1 MLTGCRPE
9 HNPGVCLTLA
19 LLVLLAAAD
28 APAGWT
34 GDTRPLM
41 GTEVQVYLWSD
52 DETAGREIVDA
63 VFAEA
68 ERVAAVVS
76 TYSEASELSRV
87 NAGAAAE
94 PVAVSAELFGL
105 IQRSL
110 DLSVLTLGA
119 FDVTVESVGHHYD
132 IESGRRPDAA
142 AVDSARELINFR
154 YVHLDAAAD
163 TVAFL
168 KEGVRINLGGIANGY
183 LVERGAD
190 ILRVKGVS
198 NAIVTAGGDSRV
210 LGDRRGQPWLI
221 GIRNPG
227 DDGDFAVSV
236 ALIDEAIS
244 TSGDYE
250 RTFAADGS
258 RYHEIIEP
266 SSGDPAGG
274 LRSATVFGPDAV
286 LTDALATA
294 IFVLGV
300 DKGLTLLGTLP
311 DYEGIIIGADGSMHY
326 SEGVPRPAP
335 AE

>member
-9 HNPGVCLTLA
+9 HNPGACLTLGILA
-19 LLVLLAAAD
+19 LLAAAD
-28 APAGWT
+28 ALAGWT
-34 GDTRPLM
+34 GDTRSLM
-41 GTEVQVYLWSD
+41 GTEVHVFLWSD
-52 DETAGREIVDA
+52 DESAGREIVDA
-63 VFAEA
+63 VFTEA
-68 ERVAAVVS
+68 ERVDDVLSA
-76 TYSEASELSRV
+76 YSKDSELSRL
-87 NAGAAAE
+87 NAGAADE
-94 PVAVSAELFGL
+94 PMAVSAELFGL

-119 FDVTVESVGHHYD
+119 FDITVESVGHYLD
-132 IESGRRPDAA
+132 LRSGRRPDTA
-142 AVDSARELINFR
+142 AVESARDLIDFR

-183 LVERGAD
+183 LVERGVD
-190 ILRVKGVS
+190 ILRINGVR

-221 GIRNPG
+221 GIRNPH
-227 DDGDFAVSV
+227 DDEEFTISV
-236 ALIDEAIS
+236 PLVDAAIS

-250 RTFAADGS
+250 RTFAGDGS

-266 SSGDPAGG
+266 SSGEPASGM
-274 LRSATVFGPDAV
+274 RSVTVFGPDAI

-300 DKGLTLLGTLP
+300 DRGLMLLGTLP
-311 DYEGIIIGADGSMHY
+311 DYDGIIIDADGSVFY
-326 SEGVPRPAP
+326 SDGVSKPEPSG
-335 AE
+335 